1 MMEMAA
7 IKKRAKD
14 AKQPEPSNYDIRN
27 MLIQRELQ
35 SAGSR
40 FAGQGSPTGAP
51 EGTVDK
57 NNPLLK

>member
-7 IKKRAKD
+7 IKRRARE
-14 AKQPEPSNYDIRN
+14 AGQPEPSNYEIRN

-35 SAGSR
+35 GAGSR

-51 EGTVDK
+51 QGTVDK